1 MVCQT
6 VICVELCFGKCV
18 AGEALL
24 REVQEVPV
32 SSSAVRDTMGSISAV
47 FKSPERSEYVQPQEC
62 EAPGKGSAPG
72 NVASPGSVSSS
83 SNVMSSEGY
92 GSLSAGHVCS
102 PGNIVSPPSQSDW
115 KATSNQVALFGKNI
129 ERVPGVEYPHH
140 PPILAGR
147 QRLVSF
153 SPFR

>member
-1 MVCQT
+1 M
-6 VICVELCFGKCV
+6 ICVELCFGKCV

-24 REVQEVPV
+24 REVPEVPV
-32 SSSAVRDTMGSISAV
+32 SSSAVPDTMSSISRAV
-47 FKSPERSEYVQPQEC
+47 FKGPERSGYVQVC

-92 GSLSAGHVCS
+92 GSLSAGHGCS

-115 KATSNQVALFGKNI
+115 KATSNQVVAHALQWGCPESECCTFDKETEAIG
-129 ERVPGVEYPHH
+129 
-140 PPILAGR
+140 
-147 QRLVSF
+147 QWC
-153 SPFR
+153 